1 MISSERRRR
10 REFDFWGGH
19 RNAALS
25 GGGGVGAGAQG
36 NSGHCR
42 GEDRAIMSPILLTDA
57 PV

>member
-10 REFDFWGGH
+10 REFDFGGH

-25 GGGGVGAGAQG
+25 GGGGGWGAGAQG